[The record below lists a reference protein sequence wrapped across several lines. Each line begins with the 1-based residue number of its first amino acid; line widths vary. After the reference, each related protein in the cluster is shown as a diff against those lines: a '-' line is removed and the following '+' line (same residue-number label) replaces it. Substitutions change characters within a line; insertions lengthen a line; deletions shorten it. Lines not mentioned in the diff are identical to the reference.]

1 MKHFGKRL
9 KNIFW
14 LCRPYRKY
22 ARVYFFVI
30 LLTSALLEPIDD
42 FFYVYFP
49 KEIVDLLAVGKSF
62 WYVAIF
68 SAIVCGILFIKNM
81 TPKVLYPYFQ
91 RKSKEVELKIK
102 RDIYK
107 KALSIDYRYI
117 DNPEYY
123 NKYAWAITEYSAQ
136 TLAARDFMSKF
147 IQHFMSVTM
156 LFTMIAAIGPWIIP
170 IEIIQMFLHCK
181 IDFIKNK
188 MNIAYKQK
196 LVPVKRRLSYFQRLF
211 YQSEYAADIKSTLV
225 GKKIMDKY
233 DITENENLDIVKRYS
248 KKQALY
254 SILHETTFALTE
266 FIIICYIVYNIT
278 VGNIAEVGLYIMM
291 TLAFYRGDSKLRELI
306 DLITG
311 ADELSLNAE
320 KLREFFDIESKIES
334 SISGKSILEKTAF
347 SVELKDVSF
356 AYENSAFS
364 LSHINLSIKPG
375 EKIAIVGENG
385 AGKSTL
391 VKLLLRFYDVT
402 QGEILINGNR
412 ISEYNI
418 KELRKRIGVA
428 FQKPLVYAMTL
439 EENISLY
446 GDVPISD
453 IDAIC
458 EKLGLLSI
466 FQKSGADRGTELTKE
481 FDSEGIMLSGG
492 EIQKIA
498 LARIMSGKFGLLI
511 LDEPSSALDPISEY
525 KMNELILGEANK
537 TTTIMIAHRLSTVR
551 DADKIVLV
559 ENGTIQEYGTHDEL
573 IELKGRYY
581 EMFTKQAENYL
592 E

>member
-1 MKHFGKRL
+1 
-9 KNIFW
+9 
-14 LCRPYRKY
+14 
-22 ARVYFFVI
+22 
-30 LLTSALLEPIDD
+30 
-42 FFYVYFP
+42 
-49 KEIVDLLAVGKSF
+49 
-62 WYVAIF
+62 
-68 SAIVCGILFIKNM
+68 
-81 TPKVLYPYFQ
+81 
-91 RKSKEVELKIK
+91 
-102 RDIYK
+102 
-107 KALSIDYRYI
+107 
-117 DNPEYY
+117 
-123 NKYAWAITEYSAQ
+123 
-136 TLAARDFMSKF
+136 
-147 IQHFMSVTM
+147 
-156 LFTMIAAIGPWIIP
+156 
-170 IEIIQMFLHCK
+170 
-181 IDFIKNK
+181 
-188 MNIAYKQK
+188 
-196 LVPVKRRLSYFQRLF
+196 
-211 YQSEYAADIKSTLV
+211 
-225 GKKIMDKY
+225 
-233 DITENENLDIVKRYS
+233 
-248 KKQALY
+248 
-254 SILHETTFALTE
+254 
-266 FIIICYIVYNIT
+266 
-278 VGNIAEVGLYIMM
+278 M

-334 SISGKSILEKTAF
+334 CTGGKLSSEESAF

-364 LSHINLSIKPG
+364 LSHINLSINPG
-375 EKIAIVGENG
+375 EKIAVVGENG

-391 VKLLLRFYDVT
+391 VKLLLRLYDVT
-402 QGEILINGNR
+402 EGEILIDGNK
-412 ISEYNI
+412 ITGYNI
-418 KELRKRIGVA
+418 KELRKKIGVA
-428 FQKPLVYAMTL
+428 FQKPLVYAMSL

-446 GDVPISD
+446 EDIPKSD
-453 IDAIC
+453 IEAIC

-466 FQKSGADRGTELTKE
+466 FKKSGADRETELTKE
-481 FDSEGIMLSGG
+481 FDADGIMLSGG

>member
-1 MKHFGKRL
+1 MKHIIKKF

-14 LCRPYRKY
+14 LCRPYRMY
-22 ARVYFFVI
+22 AGFYFVMF
-30 LLTSALLEPIDD
+30 LLTSVLEPIDD
-42 FFYVYFP
+42 FFYVFFP
-49 KEIVDLLAVGKSF
+49 KEIVDLLASGKSF
-62 WYVAIF
+62 WYIAIF
-68 SAIVCGILFIKNM
+68 SAIVCTILLIKNM
-81 TPKVLYPYFQ
+81 IPKVMFPYFQ

-107 KALSIDYRYI
+107 KAISIDYRYI
-117 DNPEYY
+117 DNTEYY
-123 NKYAWAITEYSAQ
+123 DKYAWAIGEYSTQ
-136 TLAARDFMSKF
+136 TVAARDFLKKF
-147 IQHFMSVTM
+147 FQHFMSVTM
-156 LFTMIAAIGPWIIP
+156 LFTMFAAIGPWIIP

-181 IDFIKNK
+181 IDFVQNR
-188 MNIAYKQK
+188 MNIIYKQE
-196 LVPVKRRLSYFQRLF
+196 LVPVNRRLSYFQRLF
-211 YQSEYAADIKSTLV
+211 YQREYAADIKSTLV

-233 DITENENLDIVKRYS
+233 DITESENLNVVNRYS
-248 KKQALY
+248 KKRALY
-254 SILHETTFALTE
+254 SILHELTFALTE

-291 TLAFYRGDSKLRELI
+291 IFAFYRGDSKLRELI

-320 KLREFFDIESKIES
+320 KLREFFDIESTIES
-334 SISGKSILEKTAF
+334 CNSGKLVSEQTAF

-364 LSHINLSIKPG
+364 LSHINLSINPG
-375 EKIAIVGENG
+375 EKIAVVGENG

-391 VKLLLRFYDVT
+391 VKLLLRLYDVT
-402 QGEILINGNR
+402 EGEILIDGNK
-412 ISEYNI
+412 ITGYNI
-418 KELRKRIGVA
+418 KELRKKIGVA
-428 FQKPLVYAMTL
+428 FQKPLVYAMSL

-446 GDVPISD
+446 EDIPISD
-453 IDAIC
+453 IEAIC
-458 EKLGLLSI
+458 KKLGLESI
-466 FQKSGADRGTELTKE
+466 FKKSGVDSGTELTKE
-481 FDSEGIMLSGG
+481 FNSDGIMLSGG

-511 LDEPSSALDPISEY
+511 LDEPSSALDPLSEY

>member
-1 MKHFGKRL
+1 MNHFIKKF

-14 LCRPYRKY
+14 LCRPYRRY
-22 ARVYFFVI
+22 AGVFFI
-30 LLTSALLEPIDD
+30 MFLSTSVLEPIDD
-42 FFYVYFP
+42 FFYVFFP
-49 KEIVDLLAVGKSF
+49 KESVDLLAARKSF
-62 WYVAIF
+62 LYIAIF
-68 SAIVCGILFIKNM
+68 SAIVCAILLIKNM
-81 TPKVLYPYFQ
+81 IPKVLYPYFQ
-91 RKSKEVELKIK
+91 RKSKEVDLKIK
-102 RDIYK
+102 KDIYK
-107 KALSIDYRYI
+107 KAMSIDYKYI

-123 NKYAWAITEYSAQ
+123 DKYAWAITEYSAQ
-136 TLAARDFMSKF
+136 TVAARDFLKKF
-147 IQHFMSVTM
+147 FQHFMSITM

-170 IEIIQMFLHCK
+170 IEIIQMLLHCK
-181 IDFIKNK
+181 IDFVQNK
-188 MNIAYKQK
+188 MNIAYKQA
-196 LVPVKRRLSYFQRLF
+196 LVPVNRRLSYFQRLF

-233 DITENENLDIVKRYS
+233 DITENENLNVVNRYS
-248 KKQALY
+248 KKRALY
-254 SILHETTFALTE
+254 SILHELLFAITE

-278 VGNIAEVGLYIMM
+278 VGNIAEVGMYIMM

-334 SISGKSILEKTAF
+334 STGGKPISEEAAF
-347 SVELKDVSF
+347 SVKLKNVSF
-356 AYENSAFS
+356 AYENSDFS
-364 LSHINLSIKPG
+364 LSNINLSIKPG
-375 EKIAIVGENG
+375 EKIAVVGENG

-402 QGEILINGNR
+402 NGEILINGNR
-412 ISEYNI
+412 ISDYNI
-418 KELRKRIGVA
+418 KELRKKIGVA

-439 EENISLY
+439 EENILLY
-446 GDVPISD
+446 EDIPISD
-453 IDAIC
+453 IEAIC
-458 EKLGLLSI
+458 EKLGLEPI
-466 FQKSGADRGTELTKE
+466 FQKSGADRRTELTKE
-481 FDSEGIMLSGG
+481 FDAEGIMLSGG

-551 DADKIVLV
+551 NADKIVLV
-559 ENGTIQEYGTHDEL
+559 ENGTIQEYGTHNEL

>member
-1 MKHFGKRL
+1 
-9 KNIFW
+9 
-14 LCRPYRKY
+14 
-22 ARVYFFVI
+22 
-30 LLTSALLEPIDD
+30 
-42 FFYVYFP
+42 
-49 KEIVDLLAVGKSF
+49 
-62 WYVAIF
+62 
-68 SAIVCGILFIKNM
+68 
-81 TPKVLYPYFQ
+81 
-91 RKSKEVELKIK
+91 
-102 RDIYK
+102 
-107 KALSIDYRYI
+107 
-117 DNPEYY
+117 
-123 NKYAWAITEYSAQ
+123 
-136 TLAARDFMSKF
+136 
-147 IQHFMSVTM
+147 
-156 LFTMIAAIGPWIIP
+156 
-170 IEIIQMFLHCK
+170 
-181 IDFIKNK
+181 

-364 LSHINLSIKPG
+364 LSHINLSINPG

-391 VKLLLRFYDVT
+391 VKLLLRLYDVT
-402 QGEILINGNR
+402 EGEILIDGNK
-412 ISEYNI
+412 ITGYNI
-418 KELRKRIGVA
+418 KELRKKIGVA
-428 FQKPLVYAMTL
+428 FQKPLVYAMSL

-446 GDVPISD
+446 EDIPISD
-453 IDAIC
+453 IEAIC
-458 EKLGLLSI
+458 EKLGLESI
-466 FQKSGADRGTELTKE
+466 FKKSGADSGTELTKE
-481 FDSEGIMLSGG
+481 FNSDGIMLSGG

-537 TTTIMIAHRLSTVR
+537 TTTVMIAHRLSTVR
-551 DADKIVLV
+551 DADKIVLI